1 MKDLKNLLNVLNTEL
16 KGEEV
21 SLLCIDSTITSYG
34 IDSAYDETSPDDV
47 LDAESVSYWVDDNQW
62 INVVFE
68 VVSIDEEEPIN
79 SVVKVKCVEEL

>member
-1 MKDLKNLLNVLNTEL
+1 MKNLENLLNELNTEL
-16 KGEEV
+16 KGKDIN
-21 SLLCIDSTITSYG
+21 LCALDNEIMSYG
-34 IDSAYDETSPDDV
+34 IDSAYDNTDPDEV
-47 LDAESVSYWVDDNQW
+47 LEMGSVSYWVDDNQW

>member
-21 SLLCIDSTITSYG
+21 SLLCIDSTVKFYG
-34 IDSAYDETSPDDV
+34 VDSAYDETSPDDV
-47 LDAESVSYWVDDNQW
+47 LDAESVSYWIDDKW